1 MALDLAQY
9 LNKDLRQIA
18 YSIIT
23 ECATL
28 KLLTPLISTITVEEM
43 INNAVN
49 EIVDT
54 YSDYRRSYH
63 NDVHILNMLSYVFKN
78 KEILDQQSEIDCLAL
93 YVAILYHD
101 IVYDPNN
108 KTNEKDSVF
117 LLKTHFHINNSWE
130 TQERIDSIEKWEE
143 QNFHKKIQRLIMI
156 TRANPWNLKR
166 YVKHPDETPL
176 YKLIVDAD
184 YSGFELYRQS
194 YINALLIEDECKRGF
209 SIKDT
214 IFETGRRKFLE
225 DIIEKHKANPVINKD
240 IRFINIE
247 RLLLDF
253 LLKKERQREREY
265 KIKLGLIPISLE
277 AIEEAILQRQFL
289 NEKEKETILG

>member
-18 YSIIT
+18 HSIIT

-28 KLLTPLISTITVEEM
+28 ELLTPFISTISVEEM
-43 INNAVN
+43 INNAVD

-54 YSDYRRSYH
+54 YSEYRRSYH
-63 NDVHILNMLSYVFKN
+63 NDVHILNMLSYVLNN
-78 KEILDQQSEIDCLAL
+78 KEILNQQSEIDRLAL

-101 IVYDPNN
+101 IVYDPRSN
-108 KTNEKDSVF
+108 TNEKKSVL
-117 LLKTHFHINNSWE
+117 LLKKHFSINNSWE
-130 TQERIDSIEKWEE
+130 TQERIDSIEKWES
-143 QNFHKKIQRLIMI
+143 QGFHKKIQRLIMV
-156 TRANPWNLKR
+156 TRANPWNLGR

-184 YSGFELYRQS
+184 YSGFESYRQT

-209 SIKDT
+209 GVRDN
-214 IFETGRRKFLE
+214 IFETDRRKFLE
-225 DIIEKHKANPVINKD
+225 NIVEKYKTNPVINKD

-247 RLLLDF
+247 RLFLDF
-253 LLKKERQREREY
+253 LLKKERQRQREA
-265 KIKLGLIPISLE
+265 KIKLGLIPISIE
-277 AIEEAILQRQFL
+277 AVEEAILQRQLL
-289 NEKEKETILG
+289 NEKEKEIILG